1 MKTISLIFHMLQGC
15 CPGLSVVIDHLN
27 GYVGDLHLEFR
38 WEAQTEE
45 IRFESHESGRTQPQ
59 RTKREEDQV
68 WELEETSTLRQRP
81 REMSGCRKLREIERM
96 THRGQ
101 ARINS
106 PDRSNPQ
113 GQTWQRMS
121 RLYKHRRMPME
132 FISNLVKCQCRQV
145 SWGGEREIRKQKSNV
160 DNFLKKLGYVKEN
173 YKAFASS
180 GSQVKTFLKM
190 GEIWPCFYTRR

>member
-15 CPGLSVVIDHLN
+15 CSGLSMLIDYLN

-38 WEAQTEE
+38 WEAQTEK

-59 RTKREEDQV
+59 RTKKEEDQV

-106 PDRSNPQ
+106 SDRSNPQ
-113 GQTWQRMS
+113 GQTWQRRS

-132 FISNLVKCQCRQV
+132 FIGNLVKCQCRQV
-145 SWGGEREIRKQKSNV
+145 GWGI
-160 DNFLKKLGYVKEN
+160 
-173 YKAFASS
+173 
-180 GSQVKTFLKM
+180 SQVKIEGGCFWLVEATVPPWAVQGSRLEGLCQASASPSPWARI
-190 GEIWPCFYTRR
+190 GEHHRE

>member
-15 CPGLSVVIDHLN
+15 CSGLSMLIDYLN

-38 WEAQTEE
+38 WEAQTEK

-59 RTKREEDQV
+59 RTKKEEDQV

-106 PDRSNPQ
+106 SDRSNPQ
-113 GQTWQRMS
+113 GQTWQRRS

-132 FISNLVKCQCRQV
+132 FIGNLVKCQCISSSFLV
-145 SWGGEREIRKQKSNV
+145 SSLEFSLTFTIEMDLLLPFQFV
-160 DNFLKKLGYVKEN
+160 HLQNFSYLLWLLLPVHCK
-173 YKAFASS
+173 
-180 GSQVKTFLKM
+180 
-190 GEIWPCFYTRR
+190 